1 VNPDP
6 YQAVTDSDIIVSQ
19 THDRGVHWS
28 TPAPIRETGDQFFG
42 WAAYDARGRLRIG
55 YFDWGYDPANHWYGY
70 TRHRGAVRQPA
81 LPADSGNHHVVGP
94 NSRKP
99 VVRRRRQPPLP
110 PGHTVPRRLQ
120 RRRQTP
126 YYVVAVW
133 TDQRLPSCRLGAC
146 GAGQDTFAA
155 SIN

>member
-19 THDRGVHWS
+19 SHDRGVHWS

-70 TRHRGAVRQPA
+70 TVATEVRSGSLRFQRTQVTTTLSDPTRGNRWFAVDANPRFPRA
-81 LPADSGNHHVVGP
+81 TRFLGDYSGVARPPTTWSPCGP
-94 NSRKP
+94 TSGYRP
-99 VVRRRRQPPLP
+99 
-110 PGHTVPRRLQ
+110 
-120 RRRQTP
+120 
-126 YYVVAVW
+126 
-133 TDQRLPSCRLGAC
+133 
-146 GAGQDTFAA
+146 AA
-155 SIN
+155 SAPAAPARTPSPPP